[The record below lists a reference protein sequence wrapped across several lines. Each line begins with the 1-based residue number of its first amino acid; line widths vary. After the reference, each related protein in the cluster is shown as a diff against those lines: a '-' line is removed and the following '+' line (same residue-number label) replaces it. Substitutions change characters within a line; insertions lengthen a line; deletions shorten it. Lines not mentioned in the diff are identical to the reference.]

1 MFNQQGSLSSNP
13 QLALNTN
20 QNKNAGLLQQP
31 PKSNILAGFTLPHS
45 VPNPISGAGQSSTIQ
60 TTQNETPTPAPTG
73 TPMPAGWNSVGTSS
87 PNMAQTGNMSGL
99 LHPSL
104 TPATPVKSITDG
116 SGNKV
121 DFHATDKKP
130 ADDPSNAYNTDTGAK
145 NPNYKDPNAPTPTT
159 PPVTPPSPLSVAG
172 AANNVLSTSSGDT
185 AGKGAAAASGLFGAM
200 GNVAG
205 LQPYSGANE
214 GLDQSFANLSN
225 PQTTSNLNAEEG
237 LFNTKNAIFQNAANT
252 SAAQA
257 LQNKSIATQGAENV
271 LGAVQPTQVSPGNT
285 TVSPATNQ
293 PLYGLGN
300 TGGNGSNA
308 YQNFSN
314 LQFNTS
320 QGQQYATQAN
330 NLSTASN
337 QIDQN
342 FQTLNGVATKYGMNL
357 SNLPTLN
364 TAQQFI
370 MQHGGGAGDVA
381 SFNEAMNA
389 LQTSIGQIIN
399 NSGAFTPTEISS
411 LASQMSAAALSPNQ
425 MQQLYDTVKQT
436 AATKINTIQ
445 EQAMNAE
452 KAGTNFNNGSPA
464 SPNSVKLGGAGNPY
478 ENMVQ

>member
-1 MFNQQGSLSSNP
+1 MAFNQQGSLSSNP
-13 QLALNTN
+13 TLALNTN
-20 QNKNAGLLQQP
+20 QNKNAGLFNQP
-31 PKSNILAGFTLPHS
+31 KQSNILSGMTIPEQ
-45 VPNPISGAGQSSTIQ
+45 PNTQSSGLTVVGGNNSGMIP
-60 TTQNETPTPAPTG
+60 TTPHPAVTP
-73 TPMPAGWNSVGTSS
+73 S
-87 PNMAQTGNMSGL
+87 
-99 LHPSL
+99 
-104 TPATPVKSITDG
+104 TPVKSIQDG
-116 SGNKV
+116 SGNTMT
-121 DFHATDKKP
+121 FHAPKVLAP
-130 ADDPSNAYNTDTGAK
+130 DDPSNKYRTDNGQLNT
-145 NPNYKDPNAPTPTT
+145 NYKDPNTPTSTSTT
-159 PPVTPPSPLSVAG
+159 PTIGNQPATVAG
-172 AANNVLSTSSGDT
+172 QAQNVLNTSGGNT
-185 AGKGAAAASGLFGAM
+185 AGAGAAAASGLFGAM

-225 PQTTSNLNAEEG
+225 PQTTSNLNTEEG

-257 LQNKSIATQGAENV
+257 IQNKSIATQGAENV
-271 LGAVQPTQVSPGNT
+271 LGNINTQVSPGNT
-285 TVSPATNQ
+285 LVNQATNNGV
-293 PLYGLGN
+293 YGLGN

-464 SPNSVKLGGAGNPY
+464 SPNSVPLGSSTTDWSNAQNWLK
-478 ENMVQ
+478 